1 MKILVVSD
9 SHSGLSF
16 MRRWA
21 KLLHPEVIIHLGDY
35 YDDGGVLM
43 EEFPGSRVIRV
54 PGNCDRWRM
63 FEPQPETLF
72 VMLDGV
78 GVYLTHGH
86 LHGVKS
92 GTGKLLAS
100 ARVAKAGAVLYGHT
114 HIPDCRFTEEGMLVM
129 NPGSCGSSG
138 GTVGLIELERGK
150 ITSARILT
158 LDDMEEY
165 E

>member
-1 MKILVVSD
+1 MRVLVVSD

-21 KLLHPEVIIHLGDY
+21 KLIDPEIIIHLGDY

-43 EEFPGSRVIRV
+43 EEFPNSRVIRV

-63 FEPQPETLF
+63 FDLQPEILF
-72 VMLDGV
+72 VTLDGA
-78 GVYLTHGH
+78 GFFLTHGH

-92 GTGKLLAS
+92 GTGRLLAA
-100 ARVAKAGAVLYGHT
+100 ARVAKADAVLYGHT
-114 HIPDCRFTEEGMLVM
+114 HVTDCRFTEEGMLVM

-138 GTVGLIELERGK
+138 GSVGLIEVERGK
-150 ITSARILT
+150 IMSARILM
-158 LDDMEEY
+158 LDDMGGY